1 MQQEKPSLLTKTP
14 ILFLCALL
22 CCTLWG
28 SAVPGIKLSYR
39 YFGID
44 TASPGS
50 LLLFA
55 GERFVFAGVLTLAF
69 GSLLE
74 KRLLLPKRQDWRKIL
89 ILALFQTVL
98 QYIAYYIAL
107 SHTSGVAAAI
117 ISGSNSFFSIL
128 IAALVFR
135 SETLTWNKLLG
146 CVIGF
151 GGVILTQSGGNL
163 GQWSFQ
169 PLGEGL
175 MLLSA
180 VFAAVAAVLI
190 GRFSAKTSPILLS
203 GWQFFLGG
211 VVLVVL
217 GLGLGGKPGTISPVS
232 MGTLTY
238 LACVSAAAYSL
249 WGCLLK
255 RNPVSRVTIFGF
267 LTPIMGTLL
276 SALLLDEAG
285 IIGYQTLLAL
295 ALVCA
300 GIYLVN
306 RRFESVPA
314 P

>member
-1 MQQEKPSLLTKTP
+1 M
-14 ILFLCALL
+14 
-22 CCTLWG
+22 
-28 SAVPGIKLSYR
+28 V
-39 YFGID
+39 
-44 TASPGS
+44 
-50 LLLFA
+50 
-55 GERFVFAGVLTLAF
+55 
-69 GSLLE
+69 
-74 KRLLLPKRQDWRKIL
+74 
-89 ILALFQTVL
+89 
-98 QYIAYYIAL
+98 
-107 SHTSGVAAAI
+107 
-117 ISGSNSFFSIL
+117 
-128 IAALVFR
+128 
-135 SETLTWNKLLG
+135 
-146 CVIGF
+146 
-151 GGVILTQSGGNL
+151 
-163 GQWSFQ
+163 
-169 PLGEGL
+169 
-175 MLLSA
+175 LSA

-306 RRFESVPA
+306 RRFEPDPA